1 MVAAIFHL
9 ITNALYT
16 GCAIVGVGTIINKAG
31 KFFKIVEE
39 EKEDGF
45 RKAFDTT
52 MCESIQDMNQL
63 FDSISM
69 ISANSVKSTILFY
82 EIMVGNKCV
91 QKNKDGKIVIVDGPR
106 VVESYKGKVDE
117 LTKKLKKYEEE
128 LFKKKKQEAN
138 KSKKTKEDAKFD
150 DDSDEEEEVEDNSKN
165 NAKKSEVDEILSS
178 DSDEESDEESDSDEH
193 SDEEFYMD
201 SKKTN

>member
-9 ITNALYT
+9 LTNALYT

-69 ISANSVKSTILFY
+69 ISTNSVKSTILFY
-82 EIMVGNKCV
+82 EIMVGNKCI
-91 QKNKDGKIVIVDGPR
+91 QKNKEGKIVIVDGPR

-138 KSKKTKEDAKFD
+138 KSKKTKEDVKFE
-150 DDSDEEEEVEDNSKN
+150 DDSDEEEDDNEP
-165 NAKKSEVDEILSS
+165 KKKTEIDEILSS